1 MPPTPCQNLPITK
14 LRPSP
19 YNSEAMVHP
28 HTLPSIGHFS
38 HDLVKEGLVTKDQL
52 AVAKVSQENL
62 GEDLGTV
69 LIRKGFLSEEKLL
82 QFLSHK
88 LKIPYIALA
97 THPIESAILREVSA
111 TLAKRH
117 LLIPLRKNNGK
128 IEVAMANPLDTAA
141 LDDLKLAYHTEIVPY
156 LASPHEIQQAIEKAY
171 TTEQTDEALKR
182 VAVVETITEGVGL
195 SGMEFKKIQ
204 EIASGP
210 RVIAAVNDL
219 ISKAWSENASDI
231 HIEPLKDQSRAR
243 FRIDGILNERAV
255 LPKSMHWAIV
265 SRLKIMAGLDI
276 AEHRIPQDGRVR
288 IRVVG
293 RVLDMR
299 ISTCPTQ
306 YGEKI
311 VLRLLSKE
319 ALKNIEDLGFAKEDR
334 KLFTDMV
341 TKSHGIFLATG
352 PTGSGKSTT
361 LYAALSRINSPE
373 LNIISIEDPIESEI
387 DGVAQV
393 AVNPKTGLTFASI
406 LRSVLRQDPD
416 VIMIGEIRDAE
427 TANIAIRAAITG
439 HLVLSTLH
447 TNTAAGAISR
457 LMDLGVEPFLLSSA
471 LQGVLAQRLVRK
483 ICKECREA
491 ILLNPDKMGPYA
503 KLVKKAFRGKGCK
516 QCRLTGYSGRIGI
529 FELAP
534 VTDLIRQLI
543 YKRSP
548 DIDIEK
554 ELRQMGL
561 KDIRQDGLRKI
572 EEGITTIEEVLRVTE
587 ED

>member
-1 MPPTPCQNLPITK
+1 MPT
-14 LRPSP
+14 R
-19 YNSEAMVHP
+19 
-28 HTLPSIGHFS
+28 LPSISHFS
-38 HDLVKEGLVTKDQL
+38 QDLVKEGFVTKDQL

-62 GEDLGTV
+62 GEDLGV
-69 LIRKGFLSEEKLL
+69 ILIRKGFLTEEKLL
-82 QFLSHK
+82 KFLSQK
-88 LKIPYIALA
+88 IKIPFVSLSSQAMEPEL
-97 THPIESAILREVSA
+97 LREISA
-111 TLAKRH
+111 SLAKRH
-117 LLIPLRKNNGK
+117 LLIPIRRTDGK
-128 IEVAMANPLDTAA
+128 IEVAMSNPLDAFA
-141 LDDLKLAYHTEIVPY
+141 MDDLKMAFHAEIIPC
-156 LASPHEIQQAIEKAY
+156 LASPQEIQRAIEKAY
-171 TTEQTDEALKR
+171 AAEPEETEKR
-182 VAVVETITEGVGL
+182 IATVETITEGVGL

-210 RVIAAVNDL
+210 KVIAAVNDL

-231 HIEPLKDQSRAR
+231 HIEPTREKSRAR
-243 FRIDGILNERAV
+243 FRIDGVLNERASFQ
-255 LPKSMHWAIV
+255 KSMHLAVV

-288 IRVVG
+288 IRAVG
-293 RVLDMR
+293 RILDMR

-306 YGEKI
+306 YGEKV

-319 ALKNIEDLGFAKEDR
+319 SLKTVEDLGFAKEDR
-334 KLFTDMV
+334 QLFTDMV

-361 LYAALSRINSPE
+361 LYAALARINSPE

-387 DGVAQV
+387 EGVSQV
-393 AVNPKTGLTFASI
+393 AVHSKTGLTFAGI

-427 TANIAIRAAITG
+427 TANIAVRAAITG

-483 ICKECREA
+483 ICKDCKEE
-491 ILLNPDKMGPYA
+491 IPLDPDKLGPYA

-516 QCRLTGYSGRIGI
+516 HCRLTGYSGRIGI

-534 VTDLIRQLI
+534 VTDAIRQLI
-543 YKRSP
+543 YKKAP

-554 ELRQMGL
+554 ELRKMGL
-561 KDIRQDGLRKI
+561 VAIRQDGFRKI

-587 ED
+587 EE

>member
-1 MPPTPCQNLPITK
+1 M
-14 LRPSP
+14 SA
-19 YNSEAMVHP
+19 S
-28 HTLPSIGHFS
+28 LPSISHFS
-38 HDLVKEGLVTKDQL
+38 QDLVREGLVTKDQL

-62 GEDLGTV
+62 GEELGV
-69 LIRKGFLSEEKLL
+69 ILIRKGFLSEEILL
-82 QFLSHK
+82 QFLSRK
-88 LKIPYIALA
+88 LKMPFISL
-97 THPIESAILREVSA
+97 SAQILEPELLREISA

-117 LLIPLRKNNGK
+117 LLIPIRKKDGK
-128 IEVAMANPLDTAA
+128 VEVAMSNPLDAFA
-141 LDDLKLAYHTEIVPY
+141 MDDLKMAFHAEIVPC
-156 LASPHEIQQAIEKAY
+156 LASPQEIQRAIEKAY
-171 TTEQTDEALKR
+171 TTEPAEGEKR
-182 VAVVETITEGVGL
+182 IASVETITEGVGL

-210 RVIAAVNDL
+210 KVIAAVNDL

-231 HIEPLKDQSRAR
+231 HIEPMRDKSRAR
-243 FRIDGILNERAV
+243 FRIDGLLNERASSQ
-255 LPKSMHWAIV
+255 KGMHLAIV

-288 IRVVG
+288 IRAVG
-293 RVLDMR
+293 RILDMR

-306 YGEKI
+306 YGEKV

-319 ALKNIEDLGFAKEDR
+319 ELKTIEDLGFAKEDR

-361 LYAALSRINSPE
+361 LYAALARINSPE
-373 LNIISIEDPIESEI
+373 LNIISIEDPIESELEGI
-387 DGVAQV
+387 SQV
-393 AVNPKTGLTFASI
+393 AVNTKTGLSFASI

-427 TANIAIRAAITG
+427 TANIAVRAAITG

-447 TNTAAGAISR
+447 TNTASGAISR

-483 ICKECREA
+483 ICKECKEE
-491 ILLNPDKMGPYA
+491 IPLDPEKMGSYA

-516 QCRLTGYSGRIGI
+516 HCHLTGYSGRIGI

-534 VTDLIRQLI
+534 VTDTMRELI
-543 YKRSP
+543 YKKAP
-548 DIDIEK
+548 DIEIEK
-554 ELRQMGL
+554 HLRKMGL
-561 KDIRQDGLRKI
+561 IDIRQDGFRKI
-572 EEGITTIEEVLRVTE
+572 EEGVTTLEEVLRVTE